1 MFRCN
6 LQLFGWVLL
15 VSPESKSWNPCGGQS
30 RAKERSE
37 QAWQLTIQSSRR
49 AFGARLIE
57 ALCSQTN
64 HREKYRKISGLF
76 DEEAKKEA
84 KRHND
89 FLNSGFGLITFT
101 FAFTCLGFKNT
112 QKLALACLPV
122 VIGLLLQE
130 RNHFPSTLKVIRVL
144 EKELKIFM

>member
-1 MFRCN
+1 MKR
-6 LQLFGWVLL
+6 Q
-15 VSPESKSWNPCGGQS
+15 
-30 RAKERSE
+30 
-37 QAWQLTIQSSRR
+37 
-49 AFGARLIE
+49 
-57 ALCSQTN
+57 
-64 HREKYRKISGLF
+64 
-76 DEEAKKEA
+76 KKEA

-122 VIGLLLQE
+122 GIGLSLQE

-144 EKELKIFM
+144 EKETEDIHVIEVRKYLEGKCLGYKSI